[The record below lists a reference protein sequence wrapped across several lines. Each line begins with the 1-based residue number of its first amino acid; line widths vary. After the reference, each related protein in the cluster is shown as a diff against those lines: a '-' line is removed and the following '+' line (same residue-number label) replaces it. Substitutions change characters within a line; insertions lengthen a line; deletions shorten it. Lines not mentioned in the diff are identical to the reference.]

1 MKLQLLLLIYT
12 GYLLLTLATVLMMD
26 TVTAQ
31 NNTQNTTTGNI
42 TTGTIVTNG
51 TTLNMTNASTPMI
64 SNTT

>member
-1 MKLQLLLLIYT
+1 MKLQLFLSIYT
-12 GYLLLTLATVLMMD
+12 GYLLVTLAANLTTDM
-26 TVTAQ
+26 VTAQ
-31 NNTQNTTTGNI
+31 NITNNATRGNM